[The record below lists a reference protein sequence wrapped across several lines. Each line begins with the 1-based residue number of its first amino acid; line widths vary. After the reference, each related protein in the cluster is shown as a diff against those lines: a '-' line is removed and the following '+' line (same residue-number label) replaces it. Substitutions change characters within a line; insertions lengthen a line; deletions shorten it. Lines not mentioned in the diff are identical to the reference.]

1 MIHKDR
7 IGPRYGYRYTNYK
20 ICLSMMRW
28 FCEVSNTKV
37 TSEAEF
43 MELKKKRLKEELK
56 KGVAYKKSVYI

>member
-7 IGPRYGYRYTNYK
+7 IRPRYGYRYTNYK

-28 FCEVSNTKV
+28 LCEVSNTKV

-43 MELKKKRLKEELK
+43 MELKKKKD
-56 KGVAYKKSVYI
+56 

>member
-7 IGPRYGYRYTNYK
+7 IRPRYGYRYTNYK

-28 FCEVSNTKV
+28 LCAVSNTKV

-43 MELKKKRLKEELK
+43 MEFKKKKIKGRIEK
-56 KGVAYKKSVYI
+56 KRCL